1 MLAHYIQEGRE
12 GRKSKMAKKEFSY
25 RGKTL
30 EELNNMSINDFA
42 ELVPARQRRSLKRE
56 TTDSQKIFMKRV
68 MNKNN
73 IKTKCRDVIII
84 PQMVGKNIRIH
95 NGKEFIP
102 ILIQSEMIGHRL
114 GEFVLTRKRVS
125 HHAPGVGAT
134 RSSASLSV
142 R

>member
-1 MLAHYIQEGRE
+1 MV
-12 GRKSKMAKKEFSY
+12 KKEFTY

-30 EELNNMSINDFA
+30 EELKNMSINDFA

-56 TTDSQKIFMKRV
+56 RTDSQRIFMNNVIKR
-68 MNKNN
+68 NN

-84 PQMVGKNIRIH
+84 PQMVGKNIRVH
-95 NGKEFIP
+95 NGKDFIP
-102 ILIQSEMIGHRL
+102 VLIQPEMIGHYL
-114 GEFVLTRKRVS
+114 GEFVLTRKRVT

>member
-1 MLAHYIQEGRE
+1 
-12 GRKSKMAKKEFSY
+12 MAKKEFTY

-30 EELNNMSINDFA
+30 EELKSISINDFA

-56 TTDSQKIFMKRV
+56 ATDLQKVFIK
-68 MNKNN
+68 KIIKGNN
-73 IKTKCRDVIII
+73 IKTECRDIIII
-84 PQMVGKNIRIH
+84 PKMVGKNIRIH

-102 ILIQSEMIGHRL
+102 VLIQPEMIGHRI
-114 GEFVLTRKRVS
+114 GEFVPTRKRVS

>member
-1 MLAHYIQEGRE
+1 
-12 GRKSKMAKKEFSY
+12 MAKKEFTY

-30 EELNNMSINDFA
+30 EELKSISINDFA

-56 TTDSQKIFMKRV
+56 ATDLQKVFIK
-68 MNKNN
+68 KIIKGNN
-73 IKTKCRDVIII
+73 IKTECRDIIII
-84 PQMVGKNIRIH
+84 PKMVGKNIRIH

-102 ILIQSEMIGHRL
+102 VLIQPEMIGHRL
-114 GEFVLTRKRVS
+114 GEFVLTRKRVM

>member
-1 MLAHYIQEGRE
+1 
-12 GRKSKMAKKEFSY
+12 MAKKEFTY

-42 ELVPARQRRSLKRE
+42 ELVPARQRRSLKRG
-56 TTDSQKIFMKRV
+56 TTDLQKIFMK
-68 MNKNN
+68 KIIKGNN
-73 IKTKCRDVIII
+73 IKTKCRDIII
-84 PQMVGKNIRIH
+84 VPNMVGKTVRIH
-95 NGKEFIP
+95 NGKEFISV
-102 ILIQSEMIGHRL
+102 LIQQEMIGHCI
-114 GEFVLTRKRVS
+114 GEFVLTRKRVM

>member
-1 MLAHYIQEGRE
+1 
-12 GRKSKMAKKEFSY
+12 MARKEFTY

-30 EELNNMSINDFA
+30 EELKNMSINDFA

-56 TTDSQKIFMKRV
+56 TTDLQRAFMKRI
-68 MNKNN
+68 MKHNN
-73 IKTKCRDVIII
+73 IKTKCRDIIII
-84 PQMVGKNIRIH
+84 PQMVGKMARVY
-95 NGKEFIP
+95 NGKEFVSV
-102 ILIQSEMIGHRL
+102 LIQQEMIGHRL
-114 GEFVLTRKRVS
+114 GEFVLTRKRVT

>member
-1 MLAHYIQEGRE
+1 MV
-12 GRKSKMAKKEFSY
+12 KKEFTY

-30 EELNNMSINDFA
+30 EELKNMSINDFA

-56 TTDSQKIFMKRV
+56 RTDSQRIFMNNVIKR
-68 MNKNN
+68 NN

-84 PQMVGKNIRIH
+84 PQMVGKNIRVH

-102 ILIQSEMIGHRL
+102 VLIQPEMIGHYL
-114 GEFVLTRKRVS
+114 GEFVLTRKRVT

>member
-1 MLAHYIQEGRE
+1 
-12 GRKSKMAKKEFSY
+12 MAKKEFTY

-56 TTDSQKIFMKRV
+56 TTDLQKVFMKKV
-68 MNKNN
+68 MNGNN
-73 IKTKCRDVIII
+73 IKTKCRDIIII

-95 NGKEFIP
+95 NGKEFVSL
-102 ILIQSEMIGHRL
+102 LIQENMIGHRI
-114 GEFVLTRKRVS
+114 GEFVLTRKRVM
-125 HHAPGVGAT
+125 HHSPGVGAT
-134 RSSASLSV
+134 RSSSSLSV

>member
-1 MLAHYIQEGRE
+1 
-12 GRKSKMAKKEFSY
+12 MAKKEFTY

-30 EELNNMSINDFA
+30 EELNSMSINDFA

-56 TTDSQKIFMKRV
+56 DTHSQKIFMSKV
-68 MNKNN
+68 MEGNN

-84 PQMVGKNIRIH
+84 PQIVGKNIRVH
-95 NGKEFIP
+95 NGKEFVSV
-102 ILIQSEMIGHRL
+102 LIQPEMIGHL
-114 GEFVLTRKRVS
+114 IGEFVQTRKRVS

-134 RSSASLSV
+134 RSSSSLSV

>member
-1 MLAHYIQEGRE
+1 
-12 GRKSKMAKKEFSY
+12 MAKKEFTY

-30 EELNNMSINDFA
+30 EELNSMSINDFA

-56 TTDSQKIFMKRV
+56 DTHSQKIFMSKV
-68 MNKNN
+68 MEGNN

-84 PQMVGKNIRIH
+84 PQIVGKNIRVH
-95 NGKEFIP
+95 NGKEFVSV
-102 ILIQSEMIGHRL
+102 LIQPEMIGHL
-114 GEFVLTRKRVS
+114 IGEFVQTRRRVS

-134 RSSASLSV
+134 RSSSSLSV